1 MVVESWNIGY
11 NDVVGSKMFK
21 KNNFGENTKK
31 TIIIIALLMMN
42 LASDHLNKDII
53 LFLRSKTI
61 KKDAV

>member
-11 NDVVGSKMFK
+11 NDLAGHKIFK
-21 KNNFGENTKK
+21 KGNFGENPKK
-31 TIIIIALLMMN
+31 IIIITALLRMN
-42 LASDHLNKDII
+42 LASDHLNKSRI